1 MVDLSLIVGWW
12 LLRISKNVSNYE
24 NEYGQIINVDDLELS
39 VAEDIEL
46 GTAVSESEP
55 SSSSQVDDP
64 ADPAEQHDETDGP
77 TKRRLLPA
85 DFDEQLRQQVVM
97 QDSDFVATEPQTKV
111 EELLRGMCRI
121 PDCCGSIEV
130 VQSKV
135 VGCVVICKWE
145 CSSGHTA
152 QWESSKQIRRSYVD
166 NLLAATSVL
175 ISGNSINKI

>member
-1 MVDLSLIVGWW
+1 M
-12 LLRISKNVSNYE
+12 
-24 NEYGQIINVDDLELS
+24 ELS

-97 QDSDFVATEPQTKV
+97 QDSDFVATEPRIIVTLTKV

-121 PDCCGSIEV
+121 PDCCDSIEDV
-130 VQSKV
+130 
-135 VGCVVICKWE
+135 
-145 CSSGHTA
+145 
-152 QWESSKQIRRSYVD
+152 
-166 NLLAATSVL
+166 
-175 ISGNSINKI
+175 